1 MYIIAVN
8 ITDGV
13 YEAPI
18 YPFDNTFQGAYLK
31 EEIIMLNKEIK
42 NAFIISLFAILQEE
56 LFQFTMLI
64 SWTVYLLTGKELTIL
79 QSKLFLVLG
88 TIIII
93 IIGLNSHVNYVIRIV
108 SLIYRLKKQYEDMRG
123 EYETKRE
130 ITEDEVPEAIRE
142 QIKRQ
147 EAHI

>member
-1 MYIIAVN
+1 
-8 ITDGV
+8 
-13 YEAPI
+13 
-18 YPFDNTFQGAYLK
+18 
-31 EEIIMLNKEIK
+31 MLNKEIK

-56 LFQFTMLI
+56 LFQLTMLI

-93 IIGLNSHVNYVIRIV
+93 IIGLNSPVNYAIRII
-108 SLIYRLKKQYEDMRG
+108 SLIYRLKKQYEDIRG
-123 EYETKRE
+123 EYETKE

-142 QIKRQ
+142 QIRKQ
-147 EAHI
+147 EEAQM